1 MSCSDCPPPLQTQ
14 YSIAKEKAQKLA
26 NESGQTYYIDIK
38 NEYGIYTAFT
48 AFVKEIVMPDSTA

>member
-14 YSIAKEKAQKLA
+14 YNLAKKQAQKLA
-26 NESGQTYYIDIK
+26 NESGQTYYIDI
-38 NEYGIYTAFT
+38 NNAIGIYTSFT